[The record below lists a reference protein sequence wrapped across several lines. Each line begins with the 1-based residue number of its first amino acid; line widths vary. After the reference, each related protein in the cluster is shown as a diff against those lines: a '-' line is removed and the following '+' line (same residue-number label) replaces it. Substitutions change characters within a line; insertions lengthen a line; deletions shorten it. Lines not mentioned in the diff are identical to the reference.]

1 MTSIPVVE
9 LAANQRLNFSMGFV
23 GSTSNWEALN
33 LNMTID
39 DENMAPHP
47 SYLQIPQPNATLPAY
62 ITYDNDDEVSVSVI
76 NSGTTGIWL
85 TYQGSRVT
93 FDNLATTTA
102 YAGIAKSVNGTLI
115 DVNTDSLL
123 ISPGYFA
130 KVNFTQPKSAPT
142 NSTGTVD
149 LIPPGTYKAYVF
161 LQGYDETGQ
170 FFLRT
175 KNIGAV
181 TVVD

>member
-1 MTSIPVVE
+1 
-9 LAANQRLNFSMGFV
+9 
-23 GSTSNWEALN
+23 

-39 DENMAPHP
+39 DENMTPHP

-62 ITYDNDDEVSVSVI
+62 AKYDNDDEVTVAVT

-93 FDNLATTTA
+93 FDDLSTTTA

-115 DVNTDSLL
+115 DVNTDSLFL
-123 ISPGYFA
+123 PPGNLVN
-130 KVNFTQPKSAPT
+130 VNFTQPKTTPT

-149 LIPPGTYKAYVF
+149 LIPPGAYKRYVF
-161 LQGYDETGQ
+161 LQGYDDTGQ